1 MENPIDSQVVIKPS
15 YNVSIGRKKTNIKHS
30 EQIDQEF
37 TYCKFPNST
46 DMNNIFNSNRYIDYI
61 IPANFHNLSKIS
73 QAVIDLDCS
82 LTCNMPSS
90 GPQKLY
96 MNYSNTINNRLTTYT
111 PTISNITNSFTLS
124 GAVVND
130 STILI
135 LNSNLI
141 NNGNNLNGTY
151 NFFNIQAK
159 SVTGTVSMTA
169 KLGIFLKSNNSLVST
184 FGTSTATNLTNSNA
198 LYNFTIIVPPTVTIN
213 LATQN
218 FGVYFEFA
226 NVVGSSNV
234 TDIIFQTNSSSE
246 PYLTRTSVITPSTRY
261 VQNVPIWAML
271 DRYQIL
277 INGKVADECS
287 STNYFCELALA
298 KKEELEQYSSTMMFD
313 KTNYNL
319 LYKYPG
325 VVKFENYL
333 PSTTTVTQ
341 NVKYQLPLFST
352 FLTSENYLCD
362 FVKDQI
368 TVRVFFR
375 NYNNFKISAI
385 ENQADR
391 MGLISS
397 SLYLGG
403 VKFNAMKLQ
412 SIKKSREG
420 KDIVSMI
427 LLRKYGSDKLVRL
440 NDNGGITYAPLYG
453 QSVYDLSYLT
463 GRFLCLF
470 TLLYPDNPVGGENYL
485 QYGLVPKGT
494 ATAINYDSVPITYY
508 DNLTSYPSKLGV
520 SQSKNNENGYE
531 FQYTPDSSF
540 RLDRCALIDDRGNPI
555 YQNLQYSDFLR
566 NMMSTVGVNS
576 DFLKTYSIYP
586 MYFSNDVGKDY
597 KTQHAG
603 SGFLNIENIYN
614 LEIILSNPESS
625 TLPFYNS
632 SGTLVNSLQNSLY
645 TVGLQIA
652 ELHIKPDGKIQII
665 SH

>member
-82 LTCNMPSS
+82 LTCNLPAPS
-90 GPQKLY
+90 PQTLY
-96 MNYSNTINNRLTTYT
+96 MNYETQINNRLTTT
-111 PTISNITNSFTLS
+111 PI
-124 GAVVND
+124 
-130 STILI
+130 
-135 LNSNLI
+135 
-141 NNGNNLNGTY
+141 
-151 NFFNIQAK
+151 
-159 SVTGTVSMTA
+159 
-169 KLGIFLKSNNSLVST
+169 VST
-184 FGTSTATNLTNSNA
+184 QN
-198 LYNFTIIVPPTVTIN
+198 IIVPLTTTVSNGTTIFILDSNLLNNGSTISGTYVASGIIASATGALNTQISATISLFRKSDNSQVSAFIFSNSPPQTLTTVPTSYSFTNLITPPQNINLNLYNIGISINLNNSISGSSTVTIN
-213 LATQN
+213 ISDTTPSILTR
-218 FGVYFEFA
+218 
-226 NVVGSSNV
+226 
-234 TDIIFQTNSSSE
+234 NSSIG
-246 PYLTRTSVITPSTRY
+246 LTKY

-319 LYKYPG
+319 LYDYPG
-325 VVKFENYL
+325 VIKFENK
-333 PSTTTVTQ
+333 TTSAQTITQ

-440 NDNGGITYAPLYG
+440 NANGGITYAPLYG

-508 DNLTSYPSKLGV
+508 DNLTTYPSKLGV